1 MFIGALSDA
10 ISTLIAALPTGNLM
24 HVVVLGAGVV
34 GVTTA
39 YYLSKAGHRVTVIDR
54 AANVAS
60 ETSFA
65 NGGQLSYGFAEALA
79 TPAFVRKIPAL
90 LTGRNFATR
99 IRVGTT
105 LLPWGARFLLQCTAS
120 RARDNTI
127 ALLELARQSSIL
139 MYELRRYVD
148 PGDAYRPAGKLVLL
162 STDDEVRGAETA
174 TAAKRARGID
184 VAMLSRDEAE
194 AIEPAIG
201 TFTGPVKAAAFAKN
215 DGVADAQRFSAG
227 LREHM
232 ERDRAV
238 TFRMR
243 TPVAGLVQRNGAVS
257 GARTGATDDDVIA
270 GDAVVV
276 CLGAWSDAL
285 LRPLGIRTCIYPVR
299 GYSVT
304 LPAGR
309 SAPSASLTSL
319 TNRFVFSRLN
329 GDMRIAG
336 FTDFDGFNQ
345 SNDDRRIDT
354 LLAAARRLAPEFADY
369 DAADQHRWGGFRPM
383 TPSGL
388 PVVGRTKIDGL
399 FVNTGHGML
408 GWTLATATA
417 KSVADAVGA

>member
-1 MFIGALSDA
+1 MFIGALSVA
-10 ISTLIAALPTGNLM
+10 FSTLDATFLTENLM

-54 AANVAS
+54 ATDVAS

-79 TPAFVRKIPAL
+79 TPSFVRKIPAL
-90 LTGRNFATR
+90 LADRNFATR
-99 IRVGTT
+99 IRVGTA

-120 RARDNTI
+120 RARTNTI
-127 ALLELARQSSIL
+127 ALLELARQSSQL
-139 MYELRRYVD
+139 MDELRRHID

-162 STDDEVRGAETA
+162 STDDEVRSAEEA

-194 AIEPAIG
+194 SVEPAIG

-215 DGVADAQRFSAG
+215 DGVADARRFSAG
-227 LREHM
+227 PRAHLEG
-232 ERDRAV
+232 DRAV
-238 TFRMR
+238 TFRLQ
-243 TPVAGLVQRNGAVS
+243 TPVAGLVQRNGTVS
-257 GARTGATDDDVIA
+257 GVRFGATDDDVIA

-285 LRPLGIRTCIYPVR
+285 LRPLGIRTGIYPVR

-304 LPAGR
+304 LPAGK

-329 GDMRIAG
+329 GNMRIAG
-336 FTDFDGFNQ
+336 FTDFDGFNK
-345 SNDDRRIDT
+345 SDDDRRIDT
-354 LLAAARRLAPEFADY
+354 LLAAARRLAPDFADY
-369 DAADQHRWGGFRPM
+369 DVANEHRWGGFRPM

-388 PVVGRTKIDGL
+388 PIVGRTKIGGL
-399 FVNTGHGML
+399 FINTGHGML
-408 GWTLATATA
+408 GWTLAAATA